1 MQQPGFE
8 QTQSIQISP
17 KLILMIYMECF
28 VNATSFIGLGLY
40 QENFIRNTS
49 IKYTVYVS
57 ILHEYLKDIIWKVA
71 FSQASK

>member
-17 KLILMIYMECF
+17 KLILMIYMACF
-28 VNATSFIGLGLY
+28 VNATYFIGLGLY

-57 ILHEYLKDIIWKVA
+57 ILHKYLKDIIWKVA